1 MAVDVTYADTVDL
14 KCTDNGN
21 IVIAEVMDFRP
32 NHSLTVSV
40 QRSIKLILKYEARV
54 NTYVGKMSGLEF
66 TTAGPKET
74 IKYTGRR

>member
-1 MAVDVTYADTVDL
+1 
-14 KCTDNGN
+14 
-21 IVIAEVMDFRP
+21 MDFRP